1 MSPRPLDL
9 RLLPAA
15 AGTWAA
21 AAAAVH
27 LDASGA
33 LGLGLVLVGGAV
45 LLGVLLAAV
54 LRLLADDGRAG
65 GSDTDAGACGRRMR
79 TRTHPRS
86 GRLRQTAVHLVLVC
100 SLAGAAALTAGL
112 ELSGHEESG
121 WSRIVEDQAP
131 QQLTLRAA
139 SDPRGIA
146 GTGID
151 GKPRAIVEVEV
162 LTRREAE
169 QPREV
174 GASAVLL
181 LGAEASA
188 TIRHGER
195 LRGLLQ
201 STPTDPG
208 DRATALLTPFG
219 ESVEQLP
226 ADEWTHLWRAVE
238 SMRSAAA
245 EAAESAPGE
254 APQLLPGMILGDRSQ
269 QSEELT
275 TAMQQAGLSHL
286 TAVSGANCALVLGA
300 VLAGLRLL
308 RLPRWC
314 SPPAAVVT
322 LGAFVLLVHPE
333 PSVVRAAV
341 MGGIGALALF
351 AGRGRA
357 AFPLLCVCVITLLV
371 IDPWFAMEPAF
382 ALSAAATAGIVLIG
396 TPLQRLL
403 ESVMPGWAA
412 SVLALACAAQ
422 LFVTPLLVPVA
433 EGMSLYAIPANVLVA
448 PLVPLVTVPGT
459 AAAVLAPWLPSLA
472 EAVLWCCG
480 IPAALIA
487 AVGRETAE
495 LPQAM
500 VDWPGGGAGVVIGV
514 LYVLA
519 ALALV
524 RSLVLRRLSRSGA
537 GVLAAG
543 AASLLAL
550 VMPVQAVPG
559 ISGLLAPT
567 PLGSGPGEDW
577 RIAQC
582 DVGQGDMLVVRTGGE
597 EAIVVDAG
605 PDPDPADACLETL
618 GVEQVRVLILS
629 HEHQDHIGG
638 VDGVAE
644 GRRVRQVLHGGS
656 RAWDAAAEL
665 GLEGVTVRRAE
676 PGASGQVAGRMPVE
690 WRVVAADAEAA
701 TANDASAAVHFA
713 VPAGGGQS
721 SPTDGGDRTVDV
733 LTLGDLEAAETRAV
747 LDAGGLPDDVDLL
760 KVSHHG
766 ARDGGTALITR
777 RRPEAAV
784 ISVGE
789 ENDYGHPADVTLQAL
804 QTAGTTVYRTDEH
817 GLITFALDDGVLRA
831 RTDG

>member
-27 LDASGA
+27 LDAAGA
-33 LGLGLVLVGGAV
+33 LALGLVLLGGAV

-54 LRLLADDGRAG
+54 LRLLSDGGQSR
-65 GSDTDAGACGRRMR
+65 
-79 TRTHPRS
+79 
-86 GRLRQTAVHLVLVC
+86 RLRQTAVHLVLAC

-112 ELSGHEESG
+112 ELSGHQESG
-121 WSRIVEDQAP
+121 WDRVVEERAP
-131 QQLTLRAA
+131 QQLTLRAT
-139 SDPRGIA
+139 SDPRRIA
-146 GTGID
+146 EAGLDGT
-151 GKPRAIVEVEV
+151 PRAIVEVEV

-174 GASAVLL
+174 EASAVLL
-181 LGAEASA
+181 LEVEAA
-188 TIRHGER
+188 GTIRHGER

-201 STPTDPG
+201 STPTEPG

-219 ESVEQLP
+219 EPLDQLP
-226 ADEWTHLWRAVE
+226 PDDWTRVWRVVE
-238 SMRSAAA
+238 SMRTATA

-254 APQLLPGMILGDRSQ
+254 APQLLPGMVLGDRSQ

-322 LGAFVLLVHPE
+322 LVAFVLLVHPE
-333 PSVVRAAV
+333 PSVIRAAV

-371 IDPWFAMEPAF
+371 VDPWFAMEPAF

-403 ESVMPGWAA
+403 ETVMPRWAA

-422 LFVTPLLVPVA
+422 LFVTPLLVPLA
-433 EGMSLYAIPANVLVA
+433 EGMSLYAIPANVLAA

-459 AAAVLAPWLPSLA
+459 AAAVLAAWLPGLA
-472 EAVLWCCG
+472 EAMLWCCG

-487 AVGRETAE
+487 AVGRETAD

-500 VDWPGGGAGVVIGV
+500 VDWPDGGAGAV
-514 LYVLA
+514 LGMLYILA

-543 AASLLAL
+543 AAALLAL

-559 ISGLLAPT
+559 LSGLLAPT
-567 PLGSGPGEDW
+567 PVGSGPGEDW

-582 DVGQGDMLVVRTGGE
+582 DVGQGDMLVVRTGDE

-605 PDPDPADACLETL
+605 PAPDPADACLDTL
-618 GVEQVRVLILS
+618 GVDQVRVLILS
-629 HEHQDHIGG
+629 HEHQDHVGG

-644 GRRVRQVLHGGS
+644 GREVRKVLHGGS

-665 GLEGVTVRRAE
+665 ELDGVPVHRAE
-676 PGASGQVAGRMPVE
+676 PGVSGRVAGRMPVE
-690 WRVVAADAEAA
+690 WHVVHAAAEAA
-701 TANDASAAVHFA
+701 TPNDASAAVHFA
-713 VPAGGGQS
+713 VSSRGAPA

-733 LTLGDLEAAETRAV
+733 LTQGDLEAAETREA
-747 LDAGGLPDDVDLL
+747 LDAGRLPEDIDLL
-760 KVSHHG
+760 KVAHHG
-766 ARDGGTALITR
+766 AHDGGTALITR
-777 RRPEAAV
+777 RRPEVAV

-789 ENDYGHPADVTLQAL
+789 ENDYGHPAEVTLQAL
-804 QTAGTTVYRTDEH
+804 QAAGTTVYRTDEH
-817 GLITFALDDGVLRA
+817 GLITFSLDDGALRV

>member
-27 LDASGA
+27 LDAAGA
-33 LGLGLVLVGGAV
+33 LALGLVLLGGAV

-54 LRLLADDGRAG
+54 LRLLSDGGQSR
-65 GSDTDAGACGRRMR
+65 
-79 TRTHPRS
+79 
-86 GRLRQTAVHLVLVC
+86 RLRQTAVHLVLAC

-112 ELSGHEESG
+112 ELSGHQESG
-121 WSRIVEDQAP
+121 WDRVVEERAP
-131 QQLTLRAA
+131 QQLTLRAT
-139 SDPRGIA
+139 SDPRRIA
-146 GTGID
+146 EAGLDGT
-151 GKPRAIVEVEV
+151 PRAIVEVEV

-174 GASAVLL
+174 EASAVLL
-181 LGAEASA
+181 LEAEAA
-188 TIRHGER
+188 GTIRHGER

-201 STPTDPG
+201 STPTEPG

-219 ESVEQLP
+219 EQLDQLP
-226 ADEWTHLWRAVE
+226 PDDWTHVWRVVE
-238 SMRSAAA
+238 SMRTATA

-254 APQLLPGMILGDRSQ
+254 APQLLPGMVLGDRSQ

-322 LGAFVLLVHPE
+322 LVAFVLLVHPE
-333 PSVVRAAV
+333 PSVIRAAV

-371 IDPWFAMEPAF
+371 VDPWFAMEPAF

-403 ESVMPGWAA
+403 ETVMPRWAA

-422 LFVTPLLVPVA
+422 LFVTPLLVPLA
-433 EGMSLYAIPANVLVA
+433 EGMSLYAIPANVLAA

-459 AAAVLAPWLPSLA
+459 AAAVLAAWLPGLA
-472 EAVLWCCG
+472 EAMLWCCG

-487 AVGRETAE
+487 AVGRETAD

-500 VDWPGGGAGVVIGV
+500 VDWPDGGAGAV
-514 LYVLA
+514 LGMLYILA

-543 AASLLAL
+543 AAALLGL

-559 ISGLLAPT
+559 LSGLLAPT
-567 PLGSGPGEDW
+567 PVGSGPGEDW

-582 DVGQGDMLVVRTGGE
+582 DVGQGDMLVVRTGDE

-605 PDPDPADACLETL
+605 PAPDPADACLDTL

-629 HEHQDHIGG
+629 HEHQDHVGG

-644 GRRVRQVLHGGS
+644 GRTVRKVLHGGS

-665 GLEGVTVRRAE
+665 GIDGVPVHRAE
-676 PGASGQVAGRMPVE
+676 PGVSGRVAGRMPVE
-690 WRVVAADAEAA
+690 WRVVHAAAEAA
-701 TANDASAAVHFA
+701 TPNDASAVVHFA
-713 VPAGGGQS
+713 VSTRGAPA

-733 LTLGDLEAAETRAV
+733 LTQGDLEAAATREV
-747 LDAGGLPDDVDLL
+747 LDAGRLPEDIDLL
-760 KVSHHG
+760 KVAHHG
-766 ARDGGTALITR
+766 AHDGGTALITR
-777 RRPEAAV
+777 RRPEVAV

-789 ENDYGHPADVTLQAL
+789 ENDYGHPAEVTLQAL
-804 QTAGTTVYRTDEH
+804 QAAGTTVYRTDEH
-817 GLITFALDDGVLRA
+817 GLITFSLDDGALRV

>member
-27 LDASGA
+27 LDAAGA
-33 LGLGLVLVGGAV
+33 LALGLVLLGGAV

-54 LRLLADDGRAG
+54 LRLLSDGGQSR
-65 GSDTDAGACGRRMR
+65 
-79 TRTHPRS
+79 
-86 GRLRQTAVHLVLVC
+86 RLRQTAVHLVLAC

-112 ELSGHEESG
+112 ELSGHQESG
-121 WSRIVEDQAP
+121 WDRVVEERAP
-131 QQLTLRAA
+131 QQLTLRAI
-139 SDPRGIA
+139 SDPRRLAEA
-146 GTGID
+146 GLD
-151 GKPRAIVEVEV
+151 GTPRAIVEVEV

-174 GASAVLL
+174 EASAVLL
-181 LGAEASA
+181 LEAEEAGA
-188 TIRHGER
+188 IHHGER

-201 STPTDPG
+201 STPTEPG

-219 ESVEQLP
+219 EPIDQLP
-226 ADEWTHLWRAVE
+226 PDGWTRLWRVVE
-238 SMRSAAA
+238 PMRTATA

-254 APQLLPGMILGDRSQ
+254 APQLLPGMVLGDRSQ

-333 PSVVRAAV
+333 PSVIRAAV
-341 MGGIGALALF
+341 MGGIGALAIF

-371 IDPWFAMEPAF
+371 VDPWFAMEPAF
-382 ALSAAATAGIVLIG
+382 VLSAAATAGIVLIG

-403 ESVMPGWAA
+403 ETVMPRWAA

-422 LFVTPLLVPVA
+422 LFVTPLLVPLA
-433 EGMSLYAIPANVLVA
+433 EGMSLYAIPANVLAA

-459 AAAVLAPWLPSLA
+459 AAAVLAAWLPGLA
-472 EAVLWCCG
+472 EAMLWCCG

-487 AVGRETAE
+487 AVGRETAD

-500 VDWPGGGAGVVIGV
+500 VDWPDGGAGAV
-514 LYVLA
+514 LGMLYILA
-519 ALALV
+519 ALGLV
-524 RSLVLRRLSRSGA
+524 RSLVLRRLSRSGT
-537 GVLAAG
+537 GVLAA
-543 AASLLAL
+543 AAAALLAL

-559 ISGLLAPT
+559 LSGLLAPT
-567 PLGSGPGEDW
+567 PVGSGPGEDW

-582 DVGQGDMLVVRTGGE
+582 DVGQGDMLVVRTGDE

-605 PDPDPADACLETL
+605 PAPDPADACLDTL
-618 GVEQVRVLILS
+618 GVAQVRVLVLS
-629 HEHQDHIGG
+629 HEHQDHVGG

-644 GRRVRQVLHGGS
+644 GRKVGKVLHGGS

-665 GLEGVTVRRAE
+665 GLDGVPVHRAE
-676 PGASGQVAGRMPVE
+676 PGVSGRVAGRMPVE
-690 WRVVAADAEAA
+690 WRVVHAAAEAERP
-701 TANDASAAVHFA
+701 NDASAAVHFA
-713 VPAGGGQS
+713 VSSRGAPS

-733 LTLGDLEAAETRAV
+733 LTQGDLEAAETRKA
-747 LDAGGLPDDVDLL
+747 LDAGMLPEDIDLL

-777 RRPEAAV
+777 RRPEVAV

-789 ENDYGHPADVTLQAL
+789 ENDYGHPAGVTLQAL
-804 QTAGTTVYRTDEH
+804 QAAGTTVYRTDEH
-817 GLITFALDDGVLRA
+817 GLVTFSLDDGVLRV
-831 RTDG
+831 RTGG

>member
-27 LDASGA
+27 LDAAGA
-33 LGLGLVLVGGAV
+33 LGLGLVLLGGAV

-54 LRLLADDGRAG
+54 LRLLSDGGQSR
-65 GSDTDAGACGRRMR
+65 
-79 TRTHPRS
+79 
-86 GRLRQTAVHLVLVC
+86 RLRQAAVHLVLAC

-112 ELSGHEESG
+112 ELSGHQESG
-121 WSRIVEDQAP
+121 WDRVVEERAP
-131 QQLTLRAA
+131 QQLTLRAT
-139 SDPRGIA
+139 SDPRRIA
-146 GTGID
+146 EAGLDGT
-151 GKPRAIVEVEV
+151 PRAIVEVEV

-174 GASAVLL
+174 EASAVLL
-181 LGAEASA
+181 LEVEAA
-188 TIRHGER
+188 GTIRHGER

-201 STPTDPG
+201 STPTEPG

-219 ESVEQLP
+219 EPLDQLP
-226 ADEWTHLWRAVE
+226 PDDWTRLWRVVE
-238 SMRSAAA
+238 SMRTATA

-254 APQLLPGMILGDRSQ
+254 APQLLPGMVLGDRSQ

-322 LGAFVLLVHPE
+322 LVAFVLLVHPE
-333 PSVVRAAV
+333 PSVIRAAV

-371 IDPWFAMEPAF
+371 VDPWFAMEPAF

-403 ESVMPGWAA
+403 ETVMPRWAA

-422 LFVTPLLVPVA
+422 LFVTPLLVPLA
-433 EGMSLYAIPANVLVA
+433 EGMSLYAIPANVLAA

-459 AAAVLAPWLPSLA
+459 AAAVLAAWLPGLA
-472 EAVLWCCG
+472 EAMLWCCG

-487 AVGRETAE
+487 AVGRETAD

-500 VDWPGGGAGVVIGV
+500 VDWPDGGAGAV
-514 LYVLA
+514 LGMLYILA

-543 AASLLAL
+543 AAALLGL

-559 ISGLLAPT
+559 LSGLLAST
-567 PLGSGPGEDW
+567 PVGSGPGEDW

-582 DVGQGDMLVVRTGGE
+582 DVGQGDMLVVRTGDE

-605 PDPDPADACLETL
+605 PAPDPADACLDTL

-629 HEHQDHIGG
+629 HEHQDHVGG

-644 GRRVRQVLHGGS
+644 GREVRKVLHGGS

-665 GLEGVTVRRAE
+665 GIDGVPVHRAE
-676 PGASGQVAGRMPVE
+676 PGVSGRVAGRMPVE
-690 WRVVAADAEAA
+690 WRVVHAAAEAA
-701 TANDASAAVHFA
+701 TPNDASAAVHFA
-713 VPAGGGQS
+713 VS
-721 SPTDGGDRTVDV
+721 SRGAPSSSRDGGDRTVDV
-733 LTLGDLEAAETRAV
+733 LTQGDLEAAETREA
-747 LDAGGLPDDVDLL
+747 LDAGRLPEDIDLL
-760 KVSHHG
+760 KVAHHG
-766 ARDGGTALITR
+766 AHDGGTALITR
-777 RRPEAAV
+777 RRPEVAV

-789 ENDYGHPADVTLQAL
+789 ENDYGHPAEVTLQAL
-804 QTAGTTVYRTDEH
+804 QAAGTTVYRTDEH
-817 GLITFALDDGVLRA
+817 GLITFSLDDGALRV

>member
-27 LDASGA
+27 LDAAAA
-33 LGLGLVLVGGAV
+33 LALGLVLLGGAV

-54 LRLLADDGRAG
+54 LGLLSAG
-65 GSDTDAGACGRRMR
+65 GQSRR
-79 TRTHPRS
+79 P
-86 GRLRQTAVHLVLVC
+86 GQTAVHLVLAC

-112 ELSGHEESG
+112 ELSGHQEKGWDRVVEES
-121 WSRIVEDQAP
+121 AP
-131 QQLTLRAA
+131 QQLTVRAV
-139 SDPRGIA
+139 SDPRRIA
-146 GTGID
+146 EAGLDGT
-151 GKPRAIVEVEV
+151 PRAIVDVEV

-174 GASAVLL
+174 GAPAVLL
-181 LGAEASA
+181 LEAEAAGS
-188 TIRHGER
+188 IRHGER

-201 STPTDPG
+201 STPTEPG

-219 ESVEQLP
+219 ESVEPLP
-226 ADEWTHLWRAVE
+226 PDDWTHLWRVLE
-238 SMRSAAA
+238 SMREATA
-245 EAAESAPGE
+245 EAAESAPGQ

-300 VLAGLRLL
+300 VLAGMRLL

-322 LGAFVLLVHPE
+322 LAAFVLLVHPE
-333 PSVVRAAV
+333 PSVIRAAV

-371 IDPWFAMEPAF
+371 VDPWFAMEPAF

-396 TPLQRLL
+396 MPLQRVL
-403 ESVMPGWAA
+403 ETVMPRWAA

-422 LFVTPLLVPVA
+422 LFVTPLLVPLA
-433 EGMSLYAIPANVLVA
+433 EGMSLYAIPANVLAA

-459 AAAVLAPWLPSLA
+459 AAAVLAAWLPGLA
-472 EAVLWCCG
+472 AAVLWCCG

-487 AVGRETAE
+487 AVGRETAA

-500 VDWPGGGAGVVIGV
+500 VDWPDGGAGAVLGL

-524 RSLVLRRLSRSGA
+524 RSLVLGRLSRAGA

-543 AASLLAL
+543 AAALLAL
-550 VMPVQAVPG
+550 VMPVQALPG
-559 ISGLLAPT
+559 LSGLLGPT
-567 PLGSGPGEDW
+567 PAGSGLRADW

-582 DVGQGDMLVVRTGGE
+582 DVGQGDMLVVRTGDA

-605 PDPDPADACLETL
+605 PDPDPADACLDTL
-618 GVEQVRVLILS
+618 GIEQVRVLILS

-644 GRRVRQVLHGGS
+644 GRRVLNVLHGGS

-665 GLEGVTVRRAE
+665 GLDGVPVHRAE
-676 PGASGQVAGRMPVE
+676 PGVSGRAAGPMPVE
-690 WRVVAADAEAA
+690 WRVVHAAAEAA
-701 TANDASAAVHFA
+701 TPNDASAAVHLA
-713 VPAGGGQS
+713 VSSRGAPAS
-721 SPTDGGDRTVDV
+721 ATDGGDRTVDV
-733 LTLGDLEAAETRAV
+733 LAQGDLEAAATREA
-747 LDAGGLPDDVDLL
+747 LDAGRMPEDIDLL
-760 KVSHHG
+760 KVAHHG

-789 ENDYGHPADVTLQAL
+789 ENDYGHPAEVTLQAL
-804 QTAGTTVYRTDEH
+804 QAAGTTVYRTDEH
-817 GLITFALDDGVLRA
+817 GLITFALDDGALRVG
-831 RTDG
+831 TDG